1 MLGEVSGCGHLVFKG
16 VELCGGGKLAVPQE
30 VGDLLESHDRREVFD
45 EVSTPVDEAAVGAID
60 LADRGFGGDDPF
72 QPRAE
77 VRHEA

>member
-1 MLGEVSGCGHLVFKG
+1 MIGEVAACGHLVPQR
-16 VELCGGGKLAVPQE
+16 VELGGGWELAVPQE
-30 VGDLLESHDRREVFD
+30 VRRLLESHDRREVFY
-45 EVSTPVDEAAVGAID
+45 EVSTPVDESAVGAID